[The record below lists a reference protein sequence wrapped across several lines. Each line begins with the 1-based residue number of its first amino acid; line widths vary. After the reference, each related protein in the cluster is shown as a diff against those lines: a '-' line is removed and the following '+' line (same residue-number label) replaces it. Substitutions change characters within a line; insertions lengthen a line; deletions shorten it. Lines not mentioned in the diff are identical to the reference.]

1 MRTVV
6 VHHFDNM
13 KKKWLYKV
21 LGRRISVILILLAE
35 VLLLFY
41 LIWSRSFSSK
51 VITVVLN
58 VFSLIISLLIVSKH
72 EKGGY
77 KLIWVF
83 LLLLFPL
90 VGGSLYIA
98 LNLQSGTNKFGKR
111 IVKIERESRP
121 SFLIGGNDFEMVK
134 RKDSP
139 YFPRVYYLEKCGF
152 PVYENCDVKYL
163 SPGEKFFEC
172 LVSEL
177 QKAKK
182 YIFMEYFIIEN
193 GRMWGSIYEI
203 LKEKSARGVC
213 VRVLFDDIGC
223 FMTLPSN
230 FKKRLESDKIQ
241 CAIFNPFK
249 PFLSSVQN
257 NRDHRKITVVD
268 GRIAFTGGANLA
280 DEYINEIR
288 KHGYWKDASVLI
300 RGRAAWSFVVMFL
313 QMWQFTT
320 GVAENYADFYP
331 YDTNDG
337 NDEGDDKEVADN
349 AAAKRNNGFVQPY
362 ADSPLDYENV
372 GEHVYLQIISNAK
385 KYIYINTPYLILD
398 DSLNSALCLAAKSG
412 IDIRIVTPHK
422 WDKRIVHLTTRSYY
436 RRLIKAGV
444 KIYEYTN
451 GFIHSKVFVSD
462 DTTATVGT
470 TNLDFRSLYL
480 HFECGVVL
488 YENDEIGA
496 IKEDFLKTLDEC
508 ELMPLPKKGNIFVRL
523 FESVLRLF
531 APLM

>member
-1 MRTVV
+1 MR
-6 VHHFDNM
+6 
-13 KKKWLYKV
+13 KKWFYKV

-35 VLLLFY
+35 LSLLVY

-51 VITVVLN
+51 IVTFALN
-58 VFSLIISLLIVSKH
+58 FFSLVISLLIVSKR

-83 LLLLFPL
+83 LLLSFPF
-90 VGGSLYIA
+90 VGGSLYIV
-98 LNLQSGTNKFGKR
+98 LNLRTGTKKFGKK
-111 IVKIERESRP
+111 IVKIESETRP
-121 SFLIGGNDFEMVK
+121 SFFIGGNDFEIV
-134 RKDSP
+134 RKNDYS
-139 YFPRVYYLEKCGF
+139 YLPRVFYLEKCGF
-152 PVYENCDVKYL
+152 PVYENCEITYL
-163 SPGEKFFEC
+163 SPGEKFFES
-172 LVSEL
+172 LIPEL

-182 YIFMEYFIIEN
+182 YIFMEYFIIE
-193 GRMWGSIYEI
+193 GGKMWGAIYEV
-203 LKEKSARGVC
+203 LKEKVANGVC

-223 FMTLPSN
+223 FTTLPSD
-230 FKKRLESDKIQ
+230 FKRSLEKDGIH
-241 CAIFNPFK
+241 CEIFNPFT

-257 NRDHRKITVVD
+257 NRDHRKITVID
-268 GRIAFTGGANLA
+268 GRTAFTGGANLA

-288 KHGYWKDASVLI
+288 KHGYWKDAAVLI
-300 RGRAAWSFVVMFL
+300 KGKASWSFTVMFL

-320 GVAENYADFYP
+320 GIAENYSDFYP
-331 YDTNDG
+331 YDQNDC
-337 NDEGDDKEVADN
+337 KENEVN
-349 AAAKRNNGFVQPY
+349 AFSVGGNNGFVQPY

-385 KYIYINTPYLILD
+385 KYVYINTPYLILD

-412 IDIRIVTPHK
+412 VDIIIVTPHK

-436 RRLIKAGV
+436 RRLIEAGV

-451 GFIHSKVFVSD
+451 GFIHSKVFISD
-462 DTTATVGT
+462 DITATVGT

-488 YENDEIGA
+488 YENDEIST
-496 IKEDFLKTLDEC
+496 IKADFLKTLEEC
-508 ELMPLPKKGNIFVRL
+508 ELISLSKKGNIFTRL
-523 FESVLRLF
+523 FESILRLF